1 MLKLFVRNLP
11 WDATAADLEIF
22 LATQGYG
29 KAEVKIVESPEDG
42 RSRGFGFVTFAD
54 EASCETALR
63 GLEGCDFTGREL
75 HVALAFDKQRGGL
88 GRGRADSSRAG
99 GSRAGGS
106 RAGGSRAGGS
116 RAGGSRAGGSRGRSG
131 RGGGESDEWGWES

>member
-1 MLKLFVRNLP
+1 MQKLVVRNLL

-22 LATQGYG
+22 LATKGYG
-29 KAEVKIVESPEDG
+29 KAEVKIVERPEDG
-42 RSRGFGFVTFAD
+42 RWRGFGFVTFVD

-106 RAGGSRAGGS
+106 RAGGSRAERLPS
-116 RAGGSRAGGSRGRSG
+116 WRLPSWRLPRSQRARWWW
-131 RGGGESDEWGWES
+131 EDEWGWES

>member
-29 KAEVKIVESPEDG
+29 KAEVKIVQSPEDG

-63 GLEGCDFTGREL
+63 GLEGCDFMGREL
-75 HVALAFDKQRGGL
+75 HVAPAFDKQRGGQ
-88 GRGRADSSRAG
+88 GRGRAG
-99 GSRAGGS
+99 GSRARRLPRS
-106 RAGGSRAGGS
+106 QRAR
-116 RAGGSRAGGSRGRSG
+116 
-131 RGGGESDEWGWES
+131 WWWE

>member
-63 GLEGCDFTGREL
+63 GLEGCDFMGREL

-88 GRGRADSSRAG
+88 GRGRA
-99 GSRAGGS
+99 
-106 RAGGSRAGGS
+106 
-116 RAGGSRAGGSRGRSG
+116 GGSRAGGSRGCSG
-131 RGGGESDEWGWES
+131 RGSGESDEWGWEL

>member
-1 MLKLFVRNLP
+1 MQKLFVRNLP

-131 RGGGESDEWGWES
+131 RGGGGSDEWGWES

>member
-1 MLKLFVRNLP
+1 MRKVTNPSAPMKLFVRNLP

-63 GLEGCDFTGREL
+63 GLEGCDFMGREL
-75 HVALAFDKQRGGL
+75 HVALAFDKQRGGQ
-88 GRGRADSSRAG
+88 GRGRAG

-106 RAGGSRAGGS
+106 ERRLSRS
-116 RAGGSRAGGSRGRSG
+116 QVG
-131 RGGGESDEWGWES
+131 RGGGGSDEWGWES